1 MKIYKKLLLYVLIGL
16 AAAAVLSPWVFH
28 AWYGFATSR
37 RQLAAFEQIFGGL
50 FIAAGVLLL
59 VATPS
64 LLRLRVLRDAGIVS
78 TGRRD
83 LFVGFVLAVASM
95 ALLGCVMFFA
105 SALDPGFSDPLFSTV
120 RQSGKALMTALMVG
134 FLEELFFRG
143 MLFRGLL
150 EDSRPAL
157 AFAGANL
164 FYAVSHFFKPPEEF
178 LVAGL
183 DPLAG
188 FRFLGLCLAPFLDPA
203 AILPG
208 IIGLFIIGCV
218 LSYAF
223 VRTGSLY
230 LSIGLHA
237 GWVFAIKTLPL
248 YGYFTRDDLGWVFG
262 AKPKLVSGAATW
274 VGILLV
280 GAVVHLMTRKR
291 AA

>member
-1 MKIYKKLLLYVLIGL
+1 MKIYQKLLFYVLIGL
-16 AAAAVLSPWVFH
+16 VAAAVLSPWVFA
-28 AWYGFATSR
+28 AWNAFATSP
-37 RQLAAFEQIFGGL
+37 RQPAFEQIFGGV

-64 LLRLRVLRDAGIVS
+64 LLRTRILRDAGIVS
-78 TGRRD
+78 TGRRN
-83 LFVGFVLAVASM
+83 VVYGFFLAVASM

-105 SALDPGFSDPLFSTV
+105 GALDPGLSDPLFSIL
-120 RQSGKALMTALMVG
+120 RASGKALMTALMVG

-143 MLFRGLL
+143 ILFRGLL
-150 EDSRPAL
+150 EDSRPAI

-164 FYAVSHFFKPPEEF
+164 FYAVSHFFKPPESF
-178 LVAGL
+178 LLTGI

-188 FRFLGLCLAPFLDPA
+188 FRFLALCLTPFLDPA

-218 LSYAF
+218 LSYALL
-223 VRTGSLY
+223 RTGSLY

-280 GAVVHLMTRKR
+280 GAVVHVMTRR
-291 AA
+291 RPS